1 MIHDTGCRKPEA
13 GPSGIAATPTHPL
26 ASKAGD
32 LRPDSGSRIHGPVIQ
47 QDTKPER
54 KSGEKAVSR

>member
-1 MIHDTGCRKPEA
+1 MVQETGSRA
-13 GPSGIAATPTHPL
+13 SGITARPTHPL

-32 LRPDSGSRIHGPVIQ
+32 PHHDSGSRIHGPAIQ
-47 QDTKPER
+47 EDIKPER